1 MPGDLGRTEDRN
13 MIFIFRKPW
22 EHAGIVYADGDAA
35 ELPESDCKK
44 LARLGAG
51 ETDEPKPKR
60 KRK

>member
-1 MPGDLGRTEDRN
+1 

-35 ELPESDCKK
+35 ELPERDCEK

-51 ETDEPKPKR
+51 EIDTPKPKR